1 MPKTFDYI
9 IIGGG
14 LAGLQLALRFAEDP
28 FFNNKQFAIIDPSKK
43 IENDK
48 TWCFWEK
55 GKGKWESIIHKT
67 WESGRF
73 LTNSK
78 YLKFQLEPYHYKMI
92 RSEDFYAFAKSQLQ
106 QASNFEFIQ
115 DSISEIDLVNK
126 IASGINKSY
135 TASHFFDSRITSEY
149 LENPKY
155 TMLFQHFKGWIIETD
170 TNRFDPDQFTMMD
183 YRLKHKDSTS
193 FTYILPLSRTKALVE
208 FTFFTPYLTDESVY
222 DEHLQTYIKDFL
234 DLENYKI
241 LETEKGIIPMT
252 DFPFHHENNSL
263 VTKIGTGG
271 SWVKGSTGY
280 SFKHTEK
287 KTAKIIE
294 NLKAGKDPKFNLIN
308 NRFRWYDAIFLDVLK
323 RNNEMGEKI
332 FSDFYS
338 KNSPENILKY
348 LDEETTLKED
358 LKVMLSLFHIEFI
371 KSFFRRGF

>member
-1 MPKTFDYI
+1 MLKSFDYI

-14 LAGLQLALRFAEDP
+14 LAGLQLALRFAEDS
-28 FFNNKQFAIIDPSKK
+28 FFSNKKIAIIDPSEK

-55 GKGKWESIIHKT
+55 GLGNWEPIIHKT
-67 WESGRF
+67 WNSGRF
-73 LTNSK
+73 VTSSK

-92 RSEDFYAFAKSQLQ
+92 RSEDFYRYAKAKLKEL
-106 QASNFEFIQ
+106 SNFEFFQ
-115 DSISEIDLVNK
+115 DRISEINQDKK
-126 IASGINKSY
+126 IALGESDRYS
-135 TASHFFDSRITSEY
+135 ADHFFDSRICSEY

-155 TMLFQHFKGWIIETD
+155 SMLFQHFKGWIIETN

-222 DEHLQTYIKDFL
+222 DENLKTYIKEFL
-234 DLENYKI
+234 EIEDYKI

-252 DFPFHHENNSL
+252 DFPFHKESTSL
-263 VTKIGTGG
+263 VTKIGTAG

-287 KTAKIIE
+287 KTAQIVANI
-294 NLKAGKDPKFNLIN
+294 KAGKDPKTGLIN
-308 NRFRWYDAIFLDVLK
+308 KRFRWYDAIFLDVLK
-323 RNNEMGEKI
+323 RKNKKGEKI
-332 FSDFYS
+332 FSNFYS

-348 LDEETTLKED
+348 LDEETTLQED
-358 LKVMLSLFHIEFI
+358 IKIMLSLFDIEFI
-371 KSFFRRGF
+371 KSFFRKGF